1 MSKKQPITP
10 RPLLELLE
18 LAERRERWNQ
28 EVGESLRRARI
39 DAGLS
44 QGELAKALKASQA
57 YVSQIEH
64 GKGMS
69 AEQLRLF
76 HNTLEAAGTSEE
88 VERRGEDEHA
98 QRTRKRKQQPSG

>member
-1 MSKKQPITP
+1 MGKKEQPIRP
-10 RPLLELLE
+10 RPLLDLLE
-18 LAERRERWNQ
+18 LAEQRERWNK

-44 QGELAKALKASQA
+44 QGELGRALKASQA
-57 YVSQIEH
+57 YISQIEH

-76 HNTLEAAGTSEE
+76 TNALEEAARALEAAEQ
-88 VERRGEDEHA
+88 RGDEEHA
-98 QRTRKRKQQPSG
+98 

>member
-1 MSKKQPITP
+1 MERKKSIGPP

-18 LAERRERWNQ
+18 LAEQRERWNR
-28 EVGESLRRARI
+28 EVGESLRRARL

-44 QGELAKALKASQA
+44 QSELASALDASQA
-57 YVSQIEH
+57 YVSQVEH

-76 HNTLEAAGTSEE
+76 AETLEQATEGVTEGA
-88 VERRGEDEHA
+88 VLK
-98 QRTRKRKQQPSG
+98 RKRKRERESRGSE